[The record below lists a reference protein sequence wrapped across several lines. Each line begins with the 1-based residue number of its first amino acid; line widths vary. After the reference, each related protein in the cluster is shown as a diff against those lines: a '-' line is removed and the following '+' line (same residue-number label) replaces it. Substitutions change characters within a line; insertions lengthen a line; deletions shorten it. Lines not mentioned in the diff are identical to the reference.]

1 MLGVMFASTRPW
13 TAATTAVVTALALAG
28 LYLAV
33 VGTSTGQN
41 VDHELMR
48 WISAAFGVENPVEG
62 ALGRYQLPMLAVGG
76 VVVAA
81 VVASRRSKTVA
92 VSAALVLFGTVAS
105 AYVLKALLD
114 RPSFGIGPMLNSFPS
129 NTVAVVAALA
139 VVLVGSAAQ
148 PYRSLAV
155 LLAASAGFVVSVL
168 VVAQQWHRP
177 GDVLGAWLVAVLAA
191 AVVRVGQAA
200 WAWTSDVEGSLTGGQ
215 TAAHRG

>member
-1 MLGVMFASTRPW
+1 MFATTRPW
-13 TAATTAVVTALALAG
+13 TAATTAVVAALALGG

-33 VGTSTGQN
+33 VGTPTGQH

-48 WISAAFGVENPVEG
+48 IVSAAFGVENPVEG

-76 VVVAA
+76 LLVAA

-92 VSAALVLFGTVAS
+92 VSAALVLTATVAV
-105 AYVLKALLD
+105 AFVLKALLD
-114 RPSFGIGPMLNSFPS
+114 RPSFGIGPELNSFPS

-139 VVLVGSAAQ
+139 VILVGSAAR
-148 PYRSLAV
+148 PYRGLAI
-155 LLAASAGFVVSVL
+155 LIAGSVGAVVSVL

-177 GDVLGAWLVAVLAA
+177 GDVLGAWLVAVGTAA
-191 AVVRVGQAA
+191 TVRVGQAA

-215 TAAHRG
+215 AAAHRG

>member
-1 MLGVMFASTRPW
+1 MFATTRPCP
-13 TAATTAVVTALALAG
+13 AARPAGAAALALGG
-28 LYLAV
+28 LYLAA
-33 VGTSTGQN
+33 VGNSTGQL

-48 WISAAFGVENPVEG
+48 MISAAFGVENPVEG

-76 VVVAA
+76 LVVAA

-92 VSAALVLFGTVAS
+92 VSAALVLASTVAG
-105 AYVLKALLD
+105 AYLLKALLD
-114 RPSFGIGPMLNSFPS
+114 RPSFGIGPELNSFPS

-139 VVLVGSAAQ
+139 VILVGSAARR
-148 PYRSLAV
+148 YRTAALVLAV
-155 LLAASAGFVVSVL
+155 AAGSVVSVL

-177 GDVLGAWLVAVLAA
+177 GDVLGAWLVAVGAA

>member
-1 MLGVMFASTRPW
+1 MLGVMFATTRPW
-13 TAATTAVVTALALAG
+13 TAATTAVVSALAFAG

-33 VGTSTGQN
+33 VGTSTGQL

-48 WISAAFGVENPVEG
+48 MISAAFGVENPVEG
-62 ALGRYQLPMLAVGG
+62 ALGRYQLPMLAAGG
-76 VVVAA
+76 LIVAA

-92 VSAALVLFGTVAS
+92 VSAALVLGSTVAG
-105 AYVLKALLD
+105 AYVLKALLE
-114 RPSFGIGPMLNSFPS
+114 RPSFGIGPELNSFPS

-139 VVLVGSAAQ
+139 VILVGSAARR
-148 PYRSLAV
+148 YRALA
-155 LLAASAGFVVSVL
+155 LLVAVAAGNVVSVL

-177 GDVLGAWLVAVLAA
+177 GDVLGAWLVAVGAA
-191 AVVRVGQAA
+191 AVVRVGRAA

>member
-1 MLGVMFASTRPW
+1 MFAHTRPW

-33 VGTSTGQN
+33 VCTASGQAT
-41 VDHELMR
+41 DHWAMQT
-48 WISAAFGVENPVEG
+48 ISAAFGVENPVEG
-62 ALGRYQLPMLAVGG
+62 ALGRYQLPMLAAGG
-76 VVVAA
+76 LLVAA

-92 VSAALVLFGTVAS
+92 VSAALVLTTTVTA

-114 RPSFGIGPMLNSFPS
+114 RPSLGVGPALNSFPS

-139 VVLVGSAAQ
+139 VILVGSAARR
-148 PYRSLAV
+148 YRHVAI
-155 LLAASAGFVVSVL
+155 LLAGGVGAVVSLL

-177 GDVLGAWLVAVLAA
+177 GDVLGAWLVAVAAA

-200 WAWTSDVEGSLTGGQ
+200 WAWTSDVEGSLTRGQ
-215 TAAHRG
+215 AAAHRG